1 MPHARMGPDVSVDR
15 MMPSST
21 CSLGTVLPVIHDR
34 HDENV
39 ELSP

>member
-1 MPHARMGPDVSVDR
+1 MPHARMGPDVYR

-34 HDENV
+34 HDEDV
-39 ELSP
+39 ELSH